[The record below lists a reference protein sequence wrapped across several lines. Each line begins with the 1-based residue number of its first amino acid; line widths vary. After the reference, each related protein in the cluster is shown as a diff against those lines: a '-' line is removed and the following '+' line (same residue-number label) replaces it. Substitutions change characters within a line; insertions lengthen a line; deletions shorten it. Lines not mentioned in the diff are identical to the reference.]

1 MNSTSLV
8 VVNRNMTE
16 AHRRELEAA
25 VNLLEHPHF
34 AARLAEYAGQPVN
47 AIVEYLPGGF
57 NRRLRGTVR
66 RAIFRCLEIAIESLD
81 DDATVSGPDWLNKVM
96 IGLAGGVGG
105 FFGMVALPVELPLT
119 TALMLRAIAEIAR
132 AEGEDLSRMETR
144 LACLEVFALG
154 VRNPQDKLNF
164 DYYAARLVL
173 TRLTADVAALLSER
187 GAVNASTP
195 VIAKLIGEIVG
206 RFGLIVSDM
215 SAASFVPVLGAV
227 GGATLN
233 VIFADHFHR
242 VAHGHFTVRRLER
255 IYGAETVRARYQQ
268 SIRPSSLG
276 FLRKLSL

>member
-8 VVNRNMTE
+8 VANRNMTE

-34 AARLAEYAGQPVN
+34 AALLAEYAGQPVN

-268 SIRPSSLG
+268 SIRPASLG